1 MSRILRFALLL
12 LATLCLM
19 LVACEPEQVEVE
31 VTRLVEVEKEVP
43 VEVEVEVEK
52 EVVVTATPAPKPEG
66 ETIRIGGIGPLSAP
80 GSVVGGI
87 AMQFAMNLA
96 VNDINEA
103 GGVLGR
109 PVELVFADTEGLPE
123 RGVAVAERLITENE
137 VVAITGEYHSAV
149 GLPIADVCH
158 EYGIPVLFSETWSDK
173 ITETGYPEVFRI
185 APASSMNSRA
195 TAEWF
200 AAVGVKTVVSIVE
213 NTDYGIGQD
222 EKDVMFFEEMGITQ
236 VEAFFVELG
245 TEDFMPILTRVQA
258 IDPPP
263 DVIRVAVTGETSYNL
278 EQQMAEM
285 GIAPSDQT
293 IGTANQVAIQPEFW
307 ESVPNGSYYVFS
319 LVGLPPTLYNDIT
332 NHVADAYKA
341 QFDTDPPSYALEA
354 YDSMWIIADAIER
367 AGTTEPEA
375 LILALEETDINLA
388 QGRYYFEY
396 TSSNPIPADGSVPDY
411 MWHQWPDPAVL
422 LLQYFEPGQDWKDA
436 AVIWPPVYQTHGTA
450 YIPYEEVAV
459 AAPPVAGETIRIGG
473 IGPLSAPG
481 SVVGGIAMQFAMNLA
496 IQDLNAAGGVLG
508 RPVELVFAD
517 TEGLPERGVAV
528 AERLITENNVVAI
541 TGEYHSAVGLPIA
554 DVCHEYGIPVLFS
567 ETWSDKITETGY
579 PEVFRIAPAS
589 SMNSRA
595 TAEWFAAVG
604 VETVVSIVENT
615 DYGIGQDE
623 KDVMFFEE
631 MGITQVEAFFVEL
644 GTEDFMPILTRVQA
658 IDPPPDVIRVAVTGE
673 TSYNLEQQM
682 AELGIAPSEQT
693 IGTANQVAIQ
703 PEFWE
708 SVPNGNYYVFSLVG
722 LPPTLYNDI
731 TNRVADAYKAQFDTD
746 PPSYALEAYDS
757 VMIVA
762 DAIERAG
769 TTEPGALILAL
780 EETDINLA
788 QGRYYFEY
796 TSSNPIPADG
806 SVPDYMW
813 HQWPDPAVLLLQYF
827 ETGQDWKDAAV
838 VWPPVYQTHGTAY
851 IAPGTTP

>member
-1 MSRILRFALLL
+1 MSRILRVALLL

-19 LVACEPEQVEVE
+19 LVACEPEQVEV
-31 VTRLVEVEKEVP
+31 TRVVEVEKEVP

-66 ETIRIGGIGPLSAP
+66 ETIRVGGIGPLSAP

-109 PVELVFADTEGLPE
+109 PLELVFADTEGLPE

-173 ITETGYPEVFRI
+173 ITENGYPEVFRI

-195 TAEWF
+195 SAEWF
-200 AAVGVKTVVSIVE
+200 AAVGVETVVSIVE

-222 EKDVMFFEEMGITQ
+222 ENDVMFFEQLGITQ
-236 VEAFFVELG
+236 VEVFFVELG

-263 DVIRVAVTGETSYNL
+263 DAIRVAVTGETSYNL

-285 GIAPSDQT
+285 GIAPSAQT

-319 LVGLPPTLYNDIT
+319 LVGLPPSLYNDIT

-354 YDSMWIIADAIER
+354 YDSMWILADAIER

-450 YIPYEEVAV
+450 YIPYEEVAI
-459 AAPPVAGETIRIGG
+459 AAPPPVAGETIRIGG

-496 IQDLNAAGGVLG
+496 VQDLNAAGGVLG

-567 ETWSDKITETGY
+567 ETWSDKITENGY

-595 TAEWFAAVG
+595 SAEWFAAVG

-623 KDVMFFEE
+623 NDVMFFEQL
-631 MGITQVEAFFVEL
+631 GITQVEVFFVEL

-658 IDPPPDVIRVAVTGE
+658 IDPPPDAIRVAVTGE
-673 TSYNLEQQM
+673 TSFNLEQQM
-682 AELGIAPSEQT
+682 AELGIAPSAQT

-722 LPPTLYNDI
+722 LPPSLYNDT
-731 TNRVADAYKAQFDTD
+731 TNRVADAYRAQFDTD

-757 VMIVA
+757 VMILG

-769 TTEPGALILAL
+769 TTESGALILAL
-780 EETDINLA
+780 EETDIDLA

-838 VWPPVYQTHGTAY
+838 IWPPVYQTHGTAY
-851 IAPGTTP
+851 ITPGTTP

>member
-19 LVACEPEQVEVE
+19 LVACEPEQVE